1 MSLLKKIVFVC
12 FWIFFL
18 SSQCN
23 AEIKLPALVSSH
35 MVLQQNSEVNLW
47 GWSSPDEKIKIELG
61 WQNEI
66 LNTVADAN
74 GNWKVPINTPAADNK
89 SYQIKLTGENAITL
103 SDIKLGEVWICSGQS
118 NMYFTLGKQGDSWK
132 TGVMNYKEEV
142 KEANYPDIRLF
153 TVEVNASQTP
163 EKDIEGFWQ
172 LCTPQNT
179 YYFSAV
185 AYYFGRSLYQDLKVP
200 IGLISSSWGGT
211 KVESWTSKEI
221 LQKNQNFLP
230 ILKCYAEKERN
241 YYDELE
247 QYYTS
252 LLNKSNSRKKLEKP
266 SRWEKN
272 KDPYVLYNAMIHP
285 LINYTIKGAI
295 WYQGESNADRA
306 YQYRSLFPAMVK
318 NWRDDWNQG
327 NFPFYFVQIAPHQ
340 SQNPEIRE
348 AQLIAFKSMTNTGM
362 VVTTDVGN
370 PKDIHPKNKKTVG
383 ERLSRWAL
391 AKTYNKKDINFSG
404 PIYDHFEKKDK
415 KIQIFF
421 TYAENGLKAEGK
433 ELSEFEIAGADQKF
447 YPAKAEIKKNTII
460 VSSEKVKD
468 PVAVRFAWKAS
479 PETNLFNSQGLPA
492 SPFRTDDW
500 PGETYKKF

>member
-1 MSLLKKIVFVC
+1 MSFLKKIVFGC
-12 FWIFFL
+12 CGIFFL
-18 SSQCN
+18 SNPCK
-23 AEIKLPALVSSH
+23 AEIKLPPLVGNH

-47 GWSSPDEKIKIELG
+47 GWASPDEKIKIELG
-61 WQNEI
+61 WEDEI
-66 LNTVADAN
+66 INIVADAN
-74 GNWKVPINTPAADNK
+74 GNWKVQINTPTADNK
-89 SYQIKLTGENAITL
+89 SYQIKLTGEIAITL
-103 SDIKLGEVWICSGQS
+103 SDVKLGEVWICSGQS

-132 TGVMNYKEEV
+132 TGVMNYKEDV
-142 KEANYPDIRLF
+142 KAANYPNIRLF

-163 EKDIEGFWQ
+163 EKDVEGSWQ
-172 LCTPQNT
+172 LCTPQNA

-211 KVESWTSKEI
+211 KAESWTSKDI

-230 ILKCYAEKERN
+230 ILKRHAEKEKN
-241 YYDELE
+241 YYDKLE

-252 LLNKSNSRKKLEKP
+252 ILSKSDFQKAVEKP
-266 SRWEKN
+266 SRWEEN

-306 YQYRSLFPAMVK
+306 YQYRTLFPAMIE
-318 NWRDDWNQG
+318 NWRDVWNQED
-327 NFPFYFVQIAPHQ
+327 FPFYFVQIAPHR

-348 AQLIAFKSMTNTGM
+348 AQLIAFKGMTNTGM
-362 VVTTDVGN
+362 VVTTDIGN
-370 PKDIHPKNKKTVG
+370 PTDIHPRNKKTVG
-383 ERLSRWAL
+383 ERLSYWAL

-404 PIYDHFEKKDK
+404 PIYDHFEKKGK

-421 TYAENGLKAEGK
+421 NYAENGLKAEEK
-433 ELSEFEIAGADQKF
+433 ELSEFEIAGTDQKF
-447 YPAKAEIKKNTII
+447 YSAKAEIKKNTII

-479 PETNLFNSQGLPA
+479 PNPNLYNSAGLPA
-492 SPFRTDDW
+492 SPFRTDNW
-500 PGETYKKF
+500 PGETYNKF